1 MREGARAVKIKSRFD
16 DRSYFHLQNIA
27 AVDHL
32 PNHRPEPP
40 MIFKEERPLYLLQ
53 EVARILRAENGCPWD
68 REQTHAS
75 LKPYLIEEA
84 YEVYDAIEK
93 DNPDNL
99 KEELGDLMYQVYAH
113 AQIASEAGR
122 FGIDDVA
129 RLAADKLIG
138 RHPHVFGDETAAD
151 SDTVM
156 RNWELIKKAEK
167 PHRESILDG
176 VPAHLPALL
185 KAYRVQQK
193 VSRVGFDWDR
203 IEGIVAKLDEE
214 LAEFKEAASLGEPDK
229 MLEEI
234 GDILF
239 TIANI
244 ARFIKINPE
253 EALAKTVDKFIG
265 RFRFVEQEVGRSGRE
280 LEKVPLEELDDYW
293 GQAKR
298 RKL

>member
-1 MREGARAVKIKSRFD
+1 MT
-16 DRSYFHLQNIA
+16 
-27 AVDHL
+27 
-32 PNHRPEPP
+32 
-40 MIFKEERPLYLLQ
+40 FKETRPLYLLQ

-84 YEVYDAIEK
+84 YEVYDAIESE
-93 DNPDNL
+93 DPEHL
-99 KEELGDLMYQVYAH
+99 REELGDLMYQVYAH

-122 FGIDDVA
+122 FDIDDVA

-138 RHPHVFGDETAAD
+138 RHPHVFGDATAD
-151 SDTVM
+151 TSDAVI

-176 VPAHLPALL
+176 VPRHLPALL

-193 VSRVGFDWDR
+193 VSRVGFDWER
-203 IEGIVAKLDEE
+203 IEGIVEKLDEE
-214 LAEFKEAASLGEPDK
+214 LAEFKEAVALGAQEK

-253 EALAKTVDKFIG
+253 EALAKTVDKFIT
-265 RFRFVEQEVGRSGRE
+265 RFRFVEADVARSGRA
-280 LEKVPLEELDDYW
+280 LENVPLAELDAAWERD
-293 GQAKR
+293 
-298 RKL
+298 RKSVV